1 MLLTKEKKKKKEENQ
16 KNLKYCNNT
25 ALNLI

>member
-16 KNLKYCNNT
+16 QNLKYCNNT